1 MAVPPV
7 PEFPV
12 RDLKLEALARLG
24 QENWDIPRLEGS
36 PLEGVATSFRANIAT
51 VRFMMSLPT
60 SIVSAMALTQRCHD
74 LAEFQVTG
82 QLGNTLTEDENIK
95 AALIAKEMLDKER
108 NRNEELRQ
116 TPGWDGHV
124 LDYHLN
130 AARSLSSFADT
141 PIGAYGFI
149 PLLSGCI
156 TGTWTAIETMLAD
169 LWEAALN
176 AHPRTLASLNGKPKK
191 DADKNQYD
199 KNPSDQDKK
208 LDLNVVAKHGFD
220 LRVHMGSILRSA
232 RRFEFARLSGAR
244 EAYMRA
250 FSEKSSR
257 VETAI
262 ANKSMD
268 ALSAVRNA
276 LLHRAAVADDEYVR
290 QQKFLAIPKADKGE
304 RIRLDGQN
312 TSDLIRPAIAS
323 SRSLMI
329 AVDDWIREN

>member
-1 MAVPPV
+1 
-7 PEFPV
+7 
-12 RDLKLEALARLG
+12 
-24 QENWDIPRLEGS
+24 
-36 PLEGVATSFRANIAT
+36 
-51 VRFMMSLPT
+51 MMSLPT